1 MVASMGEILSRISNN
16 SSRKE
21 LPIASIFKVV
31 QTDAEAKDEWKSVG
45 EAMAILEASNLD
57 HKRGSVD
64 NVDQHISRV
73 PIPPMYAATS
83 SPWDI
88 DYRVDT
94 DDDEWLTLALLR

>member
-1 MVASMGEILSRISNN
+1 MVASMGESLSRISND

-21 LPIASIFKVV
+21 LSIASIFKVA
-31 QTDAEAKDEWKSVG
+31 QTEAEAKDEWKAVG

-88 DYRVDT
+88 DYRVDI